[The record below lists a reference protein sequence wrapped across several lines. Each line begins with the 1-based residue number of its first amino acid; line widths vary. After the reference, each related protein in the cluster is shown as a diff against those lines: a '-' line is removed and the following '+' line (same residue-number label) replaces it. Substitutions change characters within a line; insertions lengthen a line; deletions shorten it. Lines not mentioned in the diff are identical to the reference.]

1 MNVGLDYTEKELL
14 TEDSIERAKTFAEE
28 NLDEV
33 YQFIQD
39 MVADDVESFT
49 TTYLAKSTSYSEPTI
64 AGFLSACSDEDRITA
79 FIRIR
84 CPTCSTDHGTYYYKS
99 NIPDREKRCFS
110 CQSTVS
116 FQEKISWNVR
126 YNFEDRPP
134 KEKV

>member
-1 MNVGLDYTEKELL
+1 MNVGLDYTEKDLL
-14 TEDSIERAKTFAEE
+14 TEDAIDRAKTFAED

-33 YQFIQD
+33 YQFLQD
-39 MVADDVESFT
+39 MIADEVESFT
-49 TTYLAKSTSYSEPTI
+49 TTYLAKTTSYSEPTL

-99 NIPDREKRCFS
+99 NIPEKEETCFS
-110 CQSTVS
+110 CQSTVP
-116 FQEKISWNVR
+116 FQDKISWNVR
-126 YNFEDRPP
+126 YTFEDRPP